1 MLYTARNG
9 APTRWKQHFLSLTT
23 KETNDPLCAN
33 QPFFYQTS
41 TAASMPCHLDG
52 DTICLPHSHPF
63 WKHVAKVHCSKWQH
77 MFKVRLYILA
87 AKEHPWQSTLQ
98 LCPRGVWVLFLSVS
112 VFNHKRMPVSCLQW
126 LMPCNQKITYS
137 GTTDGFKVE
146 SWQHR
151 TPWIAPRHCDHGV
164 ARWCVPH

>member
-1 MLYTARNG
+1 MGFYQGGWEFWQKLKAFPDWKMLYTARNG

-23 KETNDPLCAN
+23 KERNDPLCAN

-41 TAASMPCHLDG
+41 AAASMPCHLDG

-98 LCPRGVWVLFLSVS
+98 LCPRGVWVLFW
-112 VFNHKRMPVSCLQW
+112 VFLYLTTKECLCHVYSDSCPVT
-126 LMPCNQKITYS
+126 K
-137 GTTDGFKVE
+137 K
-146 SWQHR
+146 
-151 TPWIAPRHCDHGV
+151 
-164 ARWCVPH
+164 